1 MTPDFY
7 QRALKRITWLVVGLG
22 LAGTVFVWFRHGPRT
37 GAGFLAGAL
46 ISGFSI
52 HNFREVAEGLGGPAN
67 RRRAIFAIIYVM
79 RYGLMGGAVYVI
91 VKYLEVSL
99 VAVLAGLFVSA
110 AAVVTE
116 ILYELIYART

>member
-1 MTPDFY
+1 MRPDFY
-7 QRALKRITWLVVGLG
+7 QRALKRITWFLMVLG
-22 LAGTVFVWFRHGPRT
+22 IAGTVFAGFRFGLRS

-52 HNFREVAEGLGGPAN
+52 HNFREVAESLGGPVT
-67 RRRAIFAIIYVM
+67 RRAVIFGVIFAV
-79 RYGLMGGAVYVI
+79 RYGLIGAMVYVI

-99 VAVLAGLFVSA
+99 MAVLAGLLVSG

>member
-7 QRALKRITWLVVGLG
+7 QGALKRISWFLLVLG
-22 LAGTVFVWFRHGPRT
+22 AAGTIFAGVRFGLRS

-46 ISGFSI
+46 ISWFSL
-52 HNFREVAEGLGGPAN
+52 HNFREVADSLGGPVN
-67 RRRAIFAIIYVM
+67 RRRAIYAIIFVL
-79 RYGLMGGAVYVI
+79 RYGLIGGVVYVI

-99 VAVLAGLFVSA
+99 MAVLAGLLVSA

>member
-1 MTPDFY
+1 MTGDFY
-7 QRALKRITWLVVGLG
+7 QRALGRITWLVIILG
-22 LAGTVFVWFRHGPRT
+22 LAGTVFTWSRHGIRT

-46 ISGFSI
+46 ISWFSI
-52 HNFREVAEGLGGPAN
+52 HNFREVAGSLGGPVN
-67 RRRAIFAIIYVM
+67 RRRAIFAVIYVF
-79 RYGLMGGAVYVI
+79 RYGLIGGVVYVI

-99 VAVLAGLFVSA
+99 MAVLAGLFVSA

>member
-7 QRALKRITWLVVGLG
+7 QGALRRITWLVIILG
-22 LAGTVFVWFRHGPRT
+22 IAGTVFVWSRHGART
-37 GAGFLAGAL
+37 GAGFLAGSL

-52 HNFREVAEGLGGPAN
+52 HNFREVADGLGGPAT
-67 RRRAIFAIIYVM
+67 RRRAIFAIIYVV
-79 RYGLMGGAVYVI
+79 RYGLIAGAVYVI

-99 VAVLAGLFVSA
+99 MAVLAGLFVSA

>member
-7 QRALKRITWLVVGLG
+7 QRALQRISWLVVGLG
-22 LAGTVFVWFRHGPRT
+22 GAGTVIAALRFGFRTAG
-37 GAGFLAGAL
+37 GFLAGAL
-46 ISGFSI
+46 ISWFSI
-52 HNFREVAEGLGGPAN
+52 YNFREVAESLGGPVT
-67 RRRAIFAIIYVM
+67 RRGAVFAVIFVL
-79 RYGLMGGAVYVI
+79 RYGLIGAAVYVI

-99 VAVLAGLFVSA
+99 MAVLAGLLVSA